1 MTKVETYNATI
12 YCGLKHGYDGMIMP
26 FEVVEGII
34 QDWVDKV
41 GQCVTCTRTD
51 YIYTKGREP
60 GVIVGFINY
69 PRFPSTPEEIKLRA
83 LDLSQILLRECHQMR
98 LSIVF
103 PDETIML
110 SNMDEVAAYVAK
122 KESEA

>member
-1 MTKVETYNATI
+1 MTKVETYTATI
-12 YCGLKHGYDGMIMP
+12 YCGLKRGYTGTIIP
-26 FEVVEGII
+26 FEEVEQII
-34 QDWVDKV
+34 QEWVD
-41 GQCVTCTRTD
+41 GIGMCVTVTRTE
-51 YIYTKGREP
+51 YIYTDGREP

-69 PRFPSTPEEIKLRA
+69 PRFPAKPEDIKLRA

-110 SNMDEVAAYVAK
+110 SNMDEIAAYVSQ
-122 KESEA
+122 KENQ